1 MTPDL
6 LAQILPVQEAGAP
19 LFIGSMIAAYL
30 IGCIPF
36 AVVVSKAFGL
46 ADPRSF
52 GSGNP
57 GATNVLRTGNK
68 LAALLT
74 LVGDAAKGAIA
85 IGFAALLGTPADLLG
100 WIGLVAFLGHVFPVT
115 LGFKGGKGVS
125 TSAGVLLA
133 LYWPLGLATLAT
145 WLFMAFTLRY
155 SSLSAITAAVLAPAY
170 AVFMG
175 LPTPV
180 VIPVTLMAGI
190 LLLKHAGNPQS
201 ALLIMANPTQSSNQ
215 GRLTRALGLHIL
227 DQQTHLTGH
236 R

>member
-1 MTPDL
+1 MTPDFL
-6 LAQILPVQEAGAP
+6 NQILPLDDTTLP
-19 LFIGSMIAAYL
+19 LLLSTIFAAYL
-30 IGCIPF
+30 IGCMPF

-74 LVGDAAKGAIA
+74 LLGDAAKGAIA
-85 IGFAALLGTPADLLG
+85 IGVATLLGLPADLLG
-100 WIGLVAFLGHVFPVT
+100 WVGFMAFLGHVFPIT

-133 LYWPLGLATLAT
+133 LYWPLGLATLGT

-155 SSLSAITAAVLAPAY
+155 SSLSAMTAALLAPAY

-175 LPTPV
+175 LPTPIV
-180 VIPVTLMAGI
+180 VPVMLMAAT
-190 LLLKHAGNPQS
+190 LLIKHAGNLRR
-201 ALLIMANPTQSSNQ
+201 LLAGQESKIGSKKK
-215 GRLTRALGLHIL
+215 G
-227 DQQTHLTGH
+227 
-236 R
+236 

>member
-6 LAQILPVQEAGAP
+6 LDQILPLNDTTLPLLAGA
-19 LFIGSMIAAYL
+19 IIAAYL

-36 AVVVSKAFGL
+36 AVVVSRAFGL

-68 LAALLT
+68 LAAFLT
-74 LVGDAAKGAIA
+74 LFGDAAKGAIA
-85 IGFAALLGTPADLLG
+85 IGVATLMGLPSDLLG
-100 WIGLVAFLGHVFPVT
+100 WIGLIAFLGHVFPIT

-133 LYWPLGLATLAT
+133 LYWPLGLATLGT

-155 SSLSAITAAVLAPAY
+155 SSLSAITAALLAPVY
-170 AVFMG
+170 AVFLG

-180 VIPVTLMAGI
+180 IVPITVMAAI
-190 LLLKHAGNPQS
+190 LLVKHAGNLRR
-201 ALLIMANPTQSSNQ
+201 LLAGQESKIGSKKKA
-215 GRLTRALGLHIL
+215 
-227 DQQTHLTGH
+227 
-236 R
+236 

>member
-1 MTPDL
+1 MPNADMTPDL
-6 LAQILPVQEAGAP
+6 LTQILPLTDSPTHLISAAVV
-19 LFIGSMIAAYL
+19 AYL

-36 AVVVSKAFGL
+36 AVVVSRVFGL

-74 LVGDAAKGAIA
+74 LFGDAAKGAVA
-85 IGFAALLGTPADLLG
+85 IGIAAAMGLNADLLG
-100 WIGLVAFLGHVFPVT
+100 WIGLIAFLGHVFPVT

-133 LYWPLGLATLAT
+133 LHWPLGLATLGT
-145 WLFMAFTLRY
+145 WLFMAFSFRY
-155 SSLSAITAAVLAPAY
+155 SSLSAITAALMAPVLA
-170 AVFMG
+170 VLMG

-180 VIPVTLMAGI
+180 IVPVSLMAAI
-190 LLLKHAGNPQS
+190 LLIKHAGNLRR
-201 ALLIMANPTQSSNQ
+201 LLA
-215 GRLTRALGLHIL
+215 
-227 DQQTHLTGH
+227 GH
-236 R
+236 ETKIGSKKKAA

>member
-1 MTPDL
+1 MTPDFL
-6 LAQILPVQEAGAP
+6 NQILPLNDTELP
-19 LFIGSMIAAYL
+19 LFIGAVIAAYL

-68 LAALLT
+68 LAAFLT
-74 LVGDAAKGAIA
+74 LFGDAAKGAIA
-85 IGFAALLGTPADLLG
+85 IGVATLLGLPADLLG
-100 WIGLVAFLGHVFPVT
+100 WIGFVAFMGHVFPVT

-133 LYWPLGLATLAT
+133 LYWPLGLGTLGT

-155 SSLSAITAAVLAPAY
+155 SSLSAITAALLAPVY

-175 LPTPV
+175 LPTPIV
-180 VIPVTLMAGI
+180 VPVALMAA
-190 LLLKHAGNPQS
+190 LLLIKHAGNLRR
-201 ALLIMANPTQSSNQ
+201 LLAGQESKIGSKKKA
-215 GRLTRALGLHIL
+215 
-227 DQQTHLTGH
+227 
-236 R
+236 

>member
-1 MTPDL
+1 MNTDFL
-6 LAQILPVQEAGAP
+6 TQMLPLDGSQT
-19 LFIGSMIAAYL
+19 LFVIAIAVAYVIGS
-30 IGCIPF
+30 IPF

-46 ADPRSF
+46 ADPRTF

-180 VIPVTLMAGI
+180 VIPVTLMAAI
-190 LLLKHAGNPQS
+190 LLLKHAGNLRR
-201 ALLIMANPTQSSNQ
+201 LLAGQESKIGSKKK
-215 GRLTRALGLHIL
+215 G
-227 DQQTHLTGH
+227 
-236 R
+236 

>member
-6 LAQILPVQEAGAP
+6 FAQILPLQDTGTP
-19 LFIGSMIAAYL
+19 LFVLAVIAAYL

-68 LAALLT
+68 LAAFLT
-74 LVGDAAKGAIA
+74 LFGDAAKGAVA
-85 IGFAALLGTPADLLG
+85 IGVAVLIGIPPDLLG
-100 WIGLVAFLGHVFPVT
+100 WIGFIAFMGHVFPVT

-133 LYWPLGLATLAT
+133 LYWPLGLATLTT
-145 WLFMAFTLRY
+145 WLLVAFTLRY
-155 SSLSAITAAVLAPAY
+155 SSLSAITAALLTPAY

-180 VIPVTLMAGI
+180 IVPITLMVAV
-190 LLLKHAGNPQS
+190 LLIKHAGNLRR
-201 ALLIMANPTQSSNQ
+201 LLAGQESKIGSKKKV
-215 GRLTRALGLHIL
+215 
-227 DQQTHLTGH
+227 
-236 R
+236 